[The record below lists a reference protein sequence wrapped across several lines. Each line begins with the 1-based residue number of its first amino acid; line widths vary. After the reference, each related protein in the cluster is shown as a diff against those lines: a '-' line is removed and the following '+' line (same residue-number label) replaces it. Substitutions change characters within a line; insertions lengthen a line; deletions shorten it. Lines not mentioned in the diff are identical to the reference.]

1 QKSSSRL
8 DMRANWAGFLAISA
22 YRVCPFLVPFLIPNS
37 GYATF
42 EIAPNTGRS
51 MNFNTLSFDGRR
63 SPTGSQLV
71 QVRSSRDNYA
81 AVLATFSLPVS
92 DVFYPLSL
100 AFTGTDFQNLTTSVS
115 FRIYGYNATAGAGT
129 LRFDNVVLDGT
140 TQAATPVPFG
150 FTPIWGIAANGVV
163 FGLRKLRNKQMR
175 SGSQSSVKA

>member
-1 QKSSSRL
+1 
-8 DMRANWAGFLAISA
+8 
-22 YRVCPFLVPFLIPNS
+22 
-37 GYATF
+37 
-42 EIAPNTGRS
+42 